1 MGFARAKLSHRVH
14 NSGCIRR
21 RDRGE
26 KNRRATRICCASS
39 NESDVDATVE
49 LPAKGKQAV
58 LELRVEVSNPFP
70 AVEGKGDARE
80 FVRSDG
86 ALHSMLKGGPSTPQ
100 LLGEGHWRVV
110 APGFAGKL
118 FFIGPSVEFY
128 PVNEVE
134 ILHSDIDD
142 REWAQVTLAL
152 KRGSIEGCP
161 ASVVD
166 WINLAYTTDRTTT
179 IVTVDSRMGKVV
191 TSVDVRISII
201 IPPLFSLVPTHK
213 IEAAM
218 KTSAVGSTEVALRTV
233 CDAVGEAW
241 MTYHAAGGLTRV

>member
-1 MGFARAKLSHRVH
+1 M
-14 NSGCIRR
+14 
-21 RDRGE
+21 
-26 KNRRATRICCASS
+26 SS
-39 NESDVDATVE
+39 F
-49 LPAKGKQAV
+49 V
-58 LELRVEVSNPFP
+58 LT
-70 AVEGKGDARE
+70 
-80 FVRSDG
+80 VRSTRF
-86 ALHSMLKGGPSTPQ
+86 LKGGPSTPQ

-179 IVTVDSRMGKVV
+179 IVTVDSRMGMVV
-191 TSVDVRISII
+191 TSVDVRISIMV
-201 IPPLFSLVPTHK
+201 PKLFSLVPTHK

>member
-1 MGFARAKLSHRVH
+1 MMSFASAKLNRFH
-14 NSGCIRR
+14 NGCSRR
-21 RDRGE
+21 RECVE
-26 KNRRATRICCASS
+26 KNRRAARICCASS
-39 NESDVDATVE
+39 NESDVEATLE

-58 LELRVEVSNPFP
+58 LELRVEVSKPLP

-86 ALHSMLKGGPSTPQ
+86 ALHSFLKGVPSTPQ

-142 REWAQVTLAL
+142 EEWAQVTLAL

-166 WINLAYTTDRTTT
+166 WINQAYTTDRTTT
-179 IVTVDSRMGKVV
+179 IVTVDSRMGMVV
-191 TSVDVRISII
+191 TSVDVRISIMV
-201 IPPLFSLVPTHK
+201 PKLFSLVPTHK

-218 KTSAVGSTEVALRTV
+218 KASALGSTEAALRTV

>member
-1 MGFARAKLSHRVH
+1 MSFASAKLNRVH
-14 NSGCIRR
+14 SGCSRR
-21 RDRGE
+21 RGCVE
-26 KNRRATRICCASS
+26 KNRRAARICCASL
-39 NESDVDATVE
+39 NESDVEATLE

-58 LELRVEVSNPFP
+58 LELRVEVSKPLP

-86 ALHSMLKGGPSTPQ
+86 ALHSFLQGGPSTPQ
-100 LLGEGHWRVV
+100 LLGEGHWKVV

-142 REWAQVTLAL
+142 KEWAQVTLAL

-166 WINLAYTTDRTTT
+166 WINQAYTTDRTTT
-179 IVTVDSRMGKVV
+179 IVTVDSRMVMVV
-191 TSVDVRISII
+191 TSVDVRISIM
-201 IPPLFSLVPTHK
+201 VPA
-213 IEAAM
+213 E
-218 KTSAVGSTEVALRTV
+218 SAQQVG
-233 CDAVGEAW
+233 D
-241 MTYHAAGGLTRV
+241 

>member
-1 MGFARAKLSHRVH
+1 MMSFASAKLNRVH
-14 NSGCIRR
+14 SGCSRR
-21 RDRGE
+21 RGCVE
-26 KNRRATRICCASS
+26 KNRRAARICCASS
-39 NESDVDATVE
+39 NESDVEATLE

-58 LELRVEVSNPFP
+58 LELRVEVSKPLP

-86 ALHSMLKGGPSTPQ
+86 ALHSFLQGGPSTPQ

-142 REWAQVTLAL
+142 KEWAQVTLAL

-166 WINLAYTTDRTTT
+166 WINQAYTTDRTTT
-179 IVTVDSRMGKVV
+179 IVTVDSRMGMVV
-191 TSVDVRISII
+191 TSVDVRISIMV
-201 IPPLFSLVPTHK
+201 PKLFSLVPTHK

-218 KTSAVGSTEVALRTV
+218 KASALGSTEAALRTV

-241 MTYHAAGGLTRV
+241 MTYHAGGGLTRV

>member
-1 MGFARAKLSHRVH
+1 M
-14 NSGCIRR
+14 
-21 RDRGE
+21 
-26 KNRRATRICCASS
+26 
-39 NESDVDATVE
+39 E
-49 LPAKGKQAV
+49 LPAKGKRAV
-58 LELRVEVSNPFP
+58 LELRVEVSAPLP
-70 AVEGKGDARE
+70 AVEGKEDARE

>member
-1 MGFARAKLSHRVH
+1 M
-14 NSGCIRR
+14 
-21 RDRGE
+21 
-26 KNRRATRICCASS
+26 
-39 NESDVDATVE
+39 E
-49 LPAKGKQAV
+49 LPAKGKRAV
-58 LELRVEVSNPFP
+58 LELRVEVSSPLP
-70 AVEGKGDARE
+70 AVEGKEDARE